1 MRRIAALLALA
12 ALIACGG
19 SDSTAPPGQ
28 QTQGRTFS
36 GTYVL
41 QSINGTPLPYTFGNL
56 TGDYTT
62 VRSYSLTI
70 GSAGSWTATTSTVS
84 STLGQVVD
92 QPNGTLSGS
101 YTYNANTKAVSF
113 ISQDLDTVLS
123 GSVSLDFTTLTVSSS
138 SDIYVFKQ

>member
-1 MRRIAALLALA
+1 M
-12 ALIACGG
+12 
-19 SDSTAPPGQ
+19 
-28 QTQGRTFS
+28 
-36 GTYVL
+36 
-41 QSINGTPLPYTFGNL
+41 
-56 TGDYTT
+56 
-62 VRSYSLTI
+62 
-70 GSAGSWTATTSTVS
+70 
-84 STLGQVVD
+84 VD

>member
-12 ALIACGG
+12 TLIACGG
-19 SDSTAPPGQ
+19 SDATAPPG

-41 QSINGTPLPYTFGNL
+41 QSINGANLPFTFGVL

-62 VRSYSLTI
+62 IRSYSLTI
-70 GSAGSWTATTSTVS
+70 GSAGSWTATRSTVS
-84 STLGQVVD
+84 STNGQVVD
-92 QPNGTLSGS
+92 LPSDTLSGS

-113 ISQDLDTVLS
+113 ISQDLSTVLT

>member
-1 MRRIAALLALA
+1 MRRIAALLTLA
-12 ALIACGG
+12 TLIACGG
-19 SDSTAPPGQ
+19 SGSTAPPS

-41 QSINGTPLPYTFGNL
+41 QSINGASLPYTFGNP
-56 TGDYTT
+56 TGDHST

-70 GSAGSWTATTSTVS
+70 GSAGSWTAATSTVS

-113 ISQDLDTVLS
+113 ISQDLSTVLT

>member
-12 ALIACGG
+12 TLIACGG
-19 SDSTAPPGQ
+19 SDSTAPPG

-41 QSINGTPLPYTFGNL
+41 QSINGMPLPYTFGNV
-56 TGDYTT
+56 TGDYRT

-70 GSAGSWTATTSTVS
+70 GSAGSWTATTSTIS
-84 STLGQVVD
+84 STNGQVVD

-113 ISQDLDTVLS
+113 TSQDLDTVLS

>member
-1 MRRIAALLALA
+1 MRRIAALLTLA
-12 ALIACGG
+12 TLIACGG
-19 SDSTAPPGQ
+19 SDSTAPPG

-84 STLGQVVD
+84 SINGQVVD
-92 QPNGTLSGS
+92 QPNGALSGS
-101 YTYNANTKAVSF
+101 YTYNANTKAVSLL
-113 ISQDLDTVLS
+113 SQDLSTAFT

-138 SDIYVFKQ
+138 NDIYVFKQ

>member
-1 MRRIAALLALA
+1 MRRIAALLTLA
-12 ALIACGG
+12 TLIACGG

-28 QTQGRTFS
+28 TQGRTFS
-36 GTYVL
+36 GTNVL

-84 STLGQVVD
+84 STLGQLVD

-101 YTYNANTKAVSF
+101 YTYNASTKAVSF
-113 ISQDLDTVLS
+113 ISQDLSTVLT

>member
-12 ALIACGG
+12 TLIACGG
-19 SDSTAPPGQ
+19 SDSTAPPG

-41 QSINGTPLPYTFGNL
+41 QSINGMPLPYTFGNV
-56 TGDYTT
+56 TGDYRT

-70 GSAGSWTATTSTVS
+70 GSAGSWTATTSTIS
-84 STLGQVVD
+84 STNGQLVD

-113 ISQDLDTVLS
+113 TSQDLDTVLS